1 MHCLQFCIRRLYIGV
16 RFPIITKALNL
27 QGLPDYFFRAGIAQ
41 VKPYGLLTTLRQL
54 PLLK

>member
-1 MHCLQFCIRRLYIGV
+1 LQFCIRRLYIRV

-41 VKPYGLLTTLRQL
+41 VKPYGILTTLRQL